1 MRHRD
6 RRAERDTTGDA
17 SCLFPSP
24 SHQHPL
30 NCWTDRLP
38 FTEHPALSLPFLPF
52 SAPPS
57 LLHPSWL
64 RPRAVC
70 PSVRP
75 PPGSRAT
82 PPWPHSSPGTS
93 AGQDRTIHL
102 HGSLPRLQAR
112 TGQECDSSVNICPSG
127 MKLGAA
133 RGQRDAPRVRQ
144 KVHLRGREGSSA
156 GTEAASCMLAV
167 WEHLDLQSLRFLFY
181 FFN

>member
-1 MRHRD
+1 MRHGD

-38 FTEHPALSLPFLPF
+38 FPEHPSLSLPSLPF

-64 RPRAVC
+64 RPRVPLHAASPWEQSHTPMATFITWHVC
-70 PSVRP
+70 
-75 PPGSRAT
+75 RAGQD
-82 PPWPHSSPGTS
+82 HSSPWLPPRA
-93 AGQDRTIHL
+93 AGQNR
-102 HGSLPRLQAR
+102 Q
-112 TGQECDSSVNICPSG
+112 QCDSSVNICPSG

-133 RGQRDAPRVRQ
+133 RGRRDAPGVRQ

-156 GTEAASCMLAV
+156 GTEAAS
-167 WEHLDLQSLRFLFY
+167 
-181 FFN
+181 